1 MHNSATCGGG
11 GGYTATSIGPG
22 TYDTKLN
29 NNSFAPDISGSP
41 LNNMNMPIAQS
52 HSQKIPTSIGALA
65 SLKAQGEH

>member
-41 LNNMNMPIAQS
+41 LNNMNMPIA
-52 HSQKIPTSIGALA
+52 
-65 SLKAQGEH
+65 